1 MVIKR
6 GDIYYTDLSPV
17 VGTEIGGL
25 RPVVVLSNDKINSSA
40 STVVVAAITSKM
52 IKPNSLFVK
61 FSGENI
67 GLAKE
72 LGGVILLEQIRT
84 LDKRRIKEKIGHI
97 DDEKMK
103 EVDQALQVLLNLQ
116 NT

>member
-6 GDIYYTDLSPV
+6 GDIYYADLSPV
-17 VGTEIGGL
+17 VGAEEGGTRL
-25 RPVVVLSNDKINSSA
+25 VVAISNDEINRYT
-40 STVVVAAITSKM
+40 STVVVAAITSKK
-52 IKPNSLFVK
+52 IKLNSSRVK

-67 GLAKE
+67 GLVNNY
-72 LGGVILLEQIRT
+72 VILLEQIRT
-84 LDKRRIKEKIGHI
+84 LDKMRIKEKMGHI

-103 EVDQALQVLLNLQ
+103 EVDQALQVSLNLQ